1 MANIIPTPEWYSCLW
16 KHVCML
22 TLHHLASTCSFTE
35 LLAGWQWDSKNLS
48 KVGFWGLTELHV
60 QNSLKSLLKKTAIW
74 LFFKDLSLSHI
85 KGHRKEAKGS
95 SGCFVGKYNQKP
107 PGHLC
112 ESYWGAR
119 FTFLIQTFSYLSK
132 SLNATAC
139 CICSV
144 RCKCT
149 ATCAAIRVLYNTCP
163 LMHTYPHALCRHTL
177 LVGESCVHS

>member
-1 MANIIPTPEWYSCLW
+1 MCRIPS
-16 KHVCML
+16 
-22 TLHHLASTCSFTE
+22 
-35 LLAGWQWDSKNLS
+35 NLC
-48 KVGFWGLTELHV
+48 W
-60 QNSLKSLLKKTAIW
+60 KKTPKQNKTICKNKQRNVSNASR